1 MEIKINKDV
10 LEYTEAIF
18 FGLNLRQ
25 LVCSGLAIASAVG
38 VYFNMKDI
46 VSQDIVTYLCVA
58 AASPFAAVGFVKY
71 NGMLPLEKVICAIIV
86 DCILI
91 PRRFTS
97 QANNL
102 YREVTRDYMDKCEK
116 EGMKEDVENLEC
128 DTEAG

>member
-25 LVCSGLAIASAVG
+25 LVCSGLAIASAVR
-38 VYFNMKDI
+38 VYFNMKDM

-58 AASPFAAVGFVKY
+58 AAAPFAAIGFARY
-71 NGMLPLEKVICAIIV
+71 NGMPLEKVIWAIFM

-91 PRRFTS
+91 PRKFTF
-97 QANNL
+97 QAINL
-102 YREVTRDYMDKCEK
+102 YREATRDYLERKEK
-116 EGMKEDVENLEC
+116 EEMKEDVEDLEC